1 LQLIDEPIAHLN
13 SRAKKADAF
22 FKTSTSLWKL
32 TVFLLQLTDSLML
45 SRQRF
50 ANAWLALLRGLVL
63 FHPATDRGNTNVHH
77 LADVRNAEALF
88 CDHSNDLKLEARVKI
103 AALPGHVN
111 SFEGEL
117 STYRG
122 IRGH

>member
-1 LQLIDEPIAHLN
+1 MPFLRRPHHYEVDGSPAPTDGYAAALP
-13 SRAKKADAF
+13 
-22 FKTSTSLWKL
+22 ST
-32 TVFLLQLTDSLML
+32 V
-45 SRQRF
+45 
-50 ANAWLALLRGLVL
+50 ANAWLALLLGLVL
-63 FHPATDRGNTNVHH
+63 FHPATHCGNANVHR
-77 LADVRNAEALF
+77 LTDVRDAEALF

-122 IRGH
+122 VRRH